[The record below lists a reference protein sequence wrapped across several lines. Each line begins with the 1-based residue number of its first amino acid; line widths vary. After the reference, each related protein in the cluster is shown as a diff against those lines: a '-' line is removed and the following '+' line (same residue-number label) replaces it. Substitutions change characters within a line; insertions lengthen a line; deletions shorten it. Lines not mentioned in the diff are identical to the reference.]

1 MRRLSVLVPALLA
14 LALGGCFA
22 RGPQYPGYQYAPP
35 PQLAQPA
42 GPMVYAAPPAAAYQV
57 SPPAAAYQMPVAESS
72 PRVITATARPAAP
85 RGFFSAN
92 LGGVFARTPVAA
104 SRCGPQGCGTV
115 AAPAPMAPTPAPVVY
130 TAPPAPAYEVAPPA
144 PSYPMPVAESAPPV
158 ITAAPAP
165 APRGFFSGK
174 LGGVFGRAPAA
185 TARCT
190 PPGCGTVAAATSLAA
205 YPQAPYLLD
214 AGDRL
219 RITVFGQEGL
229 TNSYAVDA
237 AGNIT
242 MPLVGTVPA
251 RGLTTAQL
259 SASLTER
266 LKQGYIREP
275 KVAIEVEA
283 YRPFFIHGEVA
294 SPGQYAYLANM
305 TVENA
310 IAIAGGFGPRA
321 DRGKVTVSR
330 TVNGQTTNASVP
342 LSYPLRPGDTL
353 RVGERWF

>member
-1 MRRLSVLVPALLA
+1 MRMSRVSFLLVPVLT

-22 RGPQYPGYQYAPP
+22 RAPQYAQAPSAPP
-35 PQLAQPA
+35 IQAEPA
-42 GPMVYAAPPAAAYQV
+42 GGTAPVVYAAPPATAYPA
-57 SPPAAAYQMPVAESS
+57 PP
-72 PRVITATARPAAP
+72 P
-85 RGFFSAN
+85 RGFFTAN
-92 LGGVFARTPVAA
+92 AGGPFARAPAY
-104 SRCGPQGCGTV
+104 
-115 AAPAPMAPTPAPVVY
+115 AAPASPAPC
-130 TAPPAPAYEVAPPA
+130 
-144 PSYPMPVAESAPPV
+144 
-158 ITAAPAP
+158 AA
-165 APRGFFSGK
+165 
-174 LGGVFGRAPAA
+174 
-185 TARCT
+185 
-190 PPGCGTVAAATSLAA
+190 PGCGAAGVAPTYAA
-205 YPQAPYLLD
+205 YPMGEAPYLLD

-219 RITVFGQEGL
+219 RITVFGQDGL

-242 MPLVGTVPA
+242 MPLVGSLPA

-259 SASLTER
+259 SRALTER

-294 SPGQYAYLANM
+294 TPGQYAYVANM

-321 DRGKVTVSR
+321 DRSKVTVSR
-330 TVNGQTTNASVP
+330 TIGGQTTRATVP

-353 RVGERWF
+353 RIGERWF